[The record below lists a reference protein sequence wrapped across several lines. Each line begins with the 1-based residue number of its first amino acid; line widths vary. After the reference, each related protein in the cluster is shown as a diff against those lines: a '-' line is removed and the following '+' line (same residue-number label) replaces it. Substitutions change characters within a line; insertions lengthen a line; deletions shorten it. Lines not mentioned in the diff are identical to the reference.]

1 MELPDSRRFLDVAGL
16 FKIAHASIVEKDY
29 FVVQLL
35 KLIDSINVHGYRL
48 VFAGGTCL
56 AKAHLNTY
64 RMSEDVDIK
73 LVADE
78 STLQK
83 SRSEQRRLR
92 SEIHKQIVELIQ
104 AIEFLTIRPKPKK
117 RNEGRFQQFLIDYPK
132 AYKEPEALRPYLQL
146 EITESVLLEEAVT
159 MPVRSMYT
167 EIAKDPYEV
176 PECVCVELESI
187 ASEKFISLLR
197 RTASVARDSSRMD
210 DRALVRHVYDLHL
223 ILQNSEKI
231 DLIKNMICQVIEIDL
246 EQFGNQHPE
255 FVKDPKG
262 ELKFGLKTLKEN
274 PLHKER
280 YQRFNGPLVYHPNP
294 ANWGTALSTL
304 EQLASEVL

>member
-1 MELPDSRRFLDVAGL
+1 MR
-16 FKIAHASIVEKDY
+16 
-29 FVVQLL
+29 LL
-35 KLIDSINVHGYRL
+35 KLIDSIEVPGYRL
-48 VFAGGTCL
+48 VFAGRTCL
-56 AKAHLNTY
+56 TKAHLDTY

-73 LVADE
+73 LVADKL
-78 STLQK
+78 TLQK
-83 SRSEQRRLR
+83 SRSEQRKLR
-92 SEIHKQIVELIQ
+92 SEIHNGILELIKS
-104 AIEFLTIRPKPKK
+104 IEFLTVKPKPKK

-146 EITESVLLEEAVT
+146 EVTESILLQEAVKK
-159 MPVRSMYT
+159 PVRSLYT

-176 PECVCVELESI
+176 PECVCAELESI

-197 RTASVARDSSRMD
+197 RTASVARDPSRMD
-210 DRALVRHVYDLHL
+210 DQALVRHVYDLDL
-223 ILQNSEKI
+223 ILQSSKKI
-231 DLIKNMICQVIEIDL
+231 DLIKSMIYQVIEIDL

-262 ELKFGLKTLKEN
+262 ELKFGLQALKDN

-294 ANWGTALSTL
+294 ADWETALSTL
-304 EQLASEVL
+304 A

>member
-29 FVVQLL
+29 FAVQLL
-35 KLIDSINVHGYRL
+35 KLIDSIDVPGYRL

-56 AKAHLNTY
+56 TKAHLDTY

-83 SRSEQRRLR
+83 SRSEQRKLR
-92 SEIHKQIVELIQ
+92 SEIHKRILELIQ
-104 AIEFLTIRPKPKK
+104 SIEFLTIRPKPKK

-132 AYKEPEALRPYLQL
+132 AYQEPEALRPYLQL
-146 EITESVLLEEAVT
+146 EVTESILLQEAVT
-159 MPVRSMYT
+159 KPIRSMYT

-176 PECVCVELESI
+176 PECVCAGLESI
-187 ASEKFISLLR
+187 ASEKFVSLLR

-210 DRALVRHVYDLHL
+210 DQALVRHVYDLHL
-223 ILQNSEKI
+223 ILQSDSKQ
-231 DLIKNMICQVIEIDL
+231 DLIKNMITQVIDIDL
-246 EQFGNQHPE
+246 DQFGKQHPE

-262 ELKFGLKTLKEN
+262 ELNFGLKNLRDN

-280 YQRFNGPLVYHPNP
+280 YQRFNGPLVYHPN
-294 ANWGTALSTL
+294 AADWETALSIL
-304 EQLASEVL
+304 EKLASEVL